1 MYSSHCKVFKNKT
14 HQTFTKIKCPMFD
27 ADSLGHK
34 YQSPMSWL
42 LSITVFTMLMRK
54 RIEQLKDFRGRRSQ
68 KEN

>member
-42 LSITVFTMLMRK
+42 LSITVFTV
-54 RIEQLKDFRGRRSQ
+54 INNCYQ
-68 KEN
+68 